1 MQCLNKT
8 GFLYELSWDTGQ
20 NSNFQ
25 EEKKLEDGTGSARS
39 LPRALQSQAQS
50 QLEKM
55 DRTDYPDLCA
65 SLGQGEGEGQKSCL
79 ASQR

>member
-1 MQCLNKT
+1 MNKT

-25 EEKKLEDGTGSARS
+25 EEKKLEDETGPAWS
-39 LPRALQSQAQS
+39 LPPALQSQAQS
-50 QLEKM
+50 QPEKM
-55 DRTDYPDLCA
+55 DRTGYPDQCN
-65 SLGQGEGEGQKSCL
+65 SPGQGADEEQKSCL